1 MTCHQ
6 YTCSIVVGSAWESR
20 PLNSLYSIAWHLG
33 KLLISVRKFQLA
45 ICRRKCHGTLD
56 GFLEY
61 LRVIFKSKLL
71 TLSCEWNINVN
82 KTSLNNSFLLRRKM
96 RWKSSEYKS
105 KRMKQAPQERLD
117 LNLFSLDLF
126 LSRCVKK
133 NSTAFETFYDYTGC
147 FRRNLPYFGRMFT
160 LHRCNQQSQ
169 IRSCG
174 NNDEISFK
182 E

>member
-133 NSTAFETFYDYTGC
+133 I
-147 FRRNLPYFGRMFT
+147 
-160 LHRCNQQSQ
+160 QQRLKLFIITQDVSGG
-169 IRSCG
+169 ICHTSGECLLCIDVT
-174 NNDEISFK
+174 NNPKSEVAEIMTR
-182 E
+182 